1 MQSEKPL
8 SRLDP
13 IEEFRTAYWEPI
25 RHPLRRFTLV
35 GVLISILAAALVA
48 REGTFS
54 ARLAALCVVFATG
67 IWLAAWHWRRLGQR
81 RDAHRVLSQVVMPS
95 DREGGLRAMRAIRL
109 HERSLRDTTSGSS
122 ALAMRYVERSL
133 SLVSTRSIH
142 SKARRTAIVLE
153 TLAMLGL
160 LASGFIV
167 VVSGHRILEGCDV
180 ALAFRGRAPFQ
191 MFWLDVNG
199 VSALPP
205 AYLRSSEHSLLF
217 GTRVSEPKGT
227 LVWIRGVPIHPGV
240 DLTLT
245 NGTRFVPF
253 EGNSDGE
260 VIARWVVERPERLH
274 VAARM
279 GQVLIEQGDE
289 LIVDAEIDEPPSVEL
304 ENASH
309 SIRLRQ
315 VDRVEVFYRARD
327 DHGLRQIDLV
337 LKSADRE
344 ERRQLMRLDGQRR
357 EQQGAYALSVDEPFL
372 KNARLPILLR
382 VEARDDNSRVENNWG
397 HSEWLTLEPPSPGES
412 EASRLQTL
420 DSIRASLLDW
430 LALEVVGDRGQ
441 ANLTRQDEIAR
452 HTMERIR
459 QTEREAAG
467 SEQLPKPV
475 ILLLRA
481 QREQLEKMSPHAT
494 GRLETLEEATLT
506 VDAAHHVLAQRDA
519 KSVSHSLAELADEVA
534 RGAAQAS
541 NSEKKKAAIRRV
553 DEAAYVLENGGR
565 QLANLGSLGTDLAG
579 IIRATLNRMRRARD
593 AEDFTHVQ
601 LAAEYLAARLRRP
614 VPSAAQSSGVE
625 SGAPNRE
632 ASKDSKVTASDADVR
647 IERLLIELQQLRQEH
662 QSAVEWLERTLKS
675 AEALAEIDEP
685 RLAAKQRA
693 DGLRRAAEHLPS
705 LGAEPDS
712 ALSSQVVA
720 REQAL
725 GMADSIE
732 RLAYN
737 DALTRGRAALDA
749 INEAVIRAP
758 RDADDRLDKKVLQ
771 SLREELRVQ
780 LQALEQA
787 LERAKQ
793 KASRAASDQ
802 LRDQVG
808 NERQLASRAHV
819 LANRKKVG
827 DATLPES
834 MRSDLDKASGLMKQA
849 SDALDHNDG
858 ELALDHEQRAQALLD
873 QFDSQP
879 DQTSPGNTG
888 GENNHTL
895 PSTDKGTV
903 KPTGDPQAAAAFR
916 RRVQRGLSQE
926 VPGELGAAIRRYA
939 EGLLR

>member
-1 MQSEKPL
+1 
-8 SRLDP
+8 
-13 IEEFRTAYWEPI
+13 
-25 RHPLRRFTLV
+25 
-35 GVLISILAAALVA
+35 
-48 REGTFS
+48 
-54 ARLAALCVVFATG
+54 
-67 IWLAAWHWRRLGQR
+67 
-81 RDAHRVLSQVVMPS
+81 MPS

-122 ALAMRYVERSL
+122 ALAMRYFERSL
-133 SLVSTRSIH
+133 SLVSIRNIH
-142 SKARRTAIVLE
+142 SKGRRTAIVFE

-167 VVSGHRILEGCDV
+167 VANGHRILEGCNV
-180 ALAFRGRAPFQ
+180 ALAFHGRAPFH

-217 GTRVSEPKGT
+217 GTQVSEPKGT

-240 DLTLT
+240 ELTLT
-245 NGTRFVPF
+245 NGTSFVPF
-253 EGNSDGE
+253 ESNSDSE
-260 VIARWVVERPERLH
+260 MIARWTVEQPERLH

-289 LIVDAEIDEPPSVEL
+289 LIVDAEIDEPPTVEL

-309 SIRLRQ
+309 SIRLKQ

-372 KNARLPILLR
+372 KNAHLPIMLR
-382 VEARDDNSRVENNWG
+382 IEARDDNNQVENNWG

-412 EASRLQTL
+412 EAGRLRTL
-420 DSIRASLLDW
+420 DSIRTTLLDW
-430 LALEVVGDRGQ
+430 LALEAVGDRSQ
-441 ANLTRQDEIAR
+441 ANSVREAEIAR
-452 HTMERIR
+452 QAIERIR
-459 QTEREAAG
+459 LTEREAAG
-467 SEQLPKPV
+467 SGQLPKPV
-475 ILLLRA
+475 VLLLRA
-481 QREQLEKMSPHAT
+481 QREQLEKISPHFP
-494 GRLETLEEATLT
+494 GTLEILEGATLS

-519 KSVSHSLAELADEVA
+519 KSVSHSLAELADEIA

-541 NSEKKKAAIRRV
+541 NSEKTTAAIRRV
-553 DEAAYVLENGGR
+553 NDATYVLENGGR
-565 QLANLGSLGTDLAG
+565 QLANLGSLGTDLAA
-579 IIRATLNRMRRARD
+579 IIRATLNRMRRARN

-614 VPSAAQSSGVE
+614 MPSAAQSSGVE

-632 ASKDSKVTASDADVR
+632 ASKDSKLTASDADVR
-647 IERLLIELQQLRQEH
+647 IERLLMELQQLREEH
-662 QSAVEWLERTLKS
+662 QSAVEWLDRTLKA
-675 AEALAEIDEP
+675 AEALAAIDEP
-685 RLAAKQRA
+685 RAAAKQRA
-693 DGLRRAAEHLPS
+693 DSLRRAAEHLPS

-712 ALSSQVVA
+712 ALSLQVVA

-732 RLAYN
+732 RLAYT
-737 DALTRGRAALDA
+737 DAVTRGRAALDA
-749 INEAVIRAP
+749 INEAMIRAP
-758 RDADDRLDKKVLQ
+758 RDADDSLDKKALQ

-780 LQALEQA
+780 SQAMEQA

-793 KASRAASDQ
+793 KASRVTSEQ

-808 NERQLASRAHV
+808 SERQLASRAHA

-858 ELALDHEQRAQALLD
+858 ELAFDHEKRAQALLD
-873 QFDSQP
+873 QFDSQT
-879 DQTSPGNTG
+879 DQTSPGTMG

-903 KPTGDPQAAAAFR
+903 KSTGDPQAAAAFR

-926 VPGELGAAIRRYA
+926 MPGELGATIRRYA